1 MIKDK
6 KLYRPSFYF
15 TINSLFILLI
25 LGVGGILIWQN
36 YLSTKKIVL
45 FAANRAYD
53 QVVREVSEDFK
64 STYKPVFQTVHL
76 LSMTPVMRASTL
88 NERLQELGILSTA
101 LQNKAE
107 LSGLQV
113 GYANGDYFIIRPVP
127 SDRIRTLFQAPEKAG
142 YVVDH
147 INTDPVSGQRL
158 LVRIYYDDK
167 LREILRND
175 PETTEYDPRL
185 RPWYKQANSTSQ
197 VSAVEPYLFYF
208 LKEIGTTVTYNP
220 SGLEAVIAADVT
232 LHQLSDTLNKYL
244 LTPNS
249 KIALVDSE
257 GRVLGYN
264 DPAKMIISFNNNRF
278 RIAHIAEL
286 ESGVL
291 EFAHKNKLLKPGPLE
306 FHYNQEEWLG
316 DVRTLNVSG
325 IKGRDSTLVMISPS
339 TELLA
344 DAIKMVK
351 RSLLVTLAIL
361 LLSIPVASLVAA
373 MISKAL
379 NNLAGEAKL
388 ISRFDFAR
396 PITIRSNIKEVDE
409 LARSMDLMK
418 TTISRFLALV
428 KSLADEQNFD
438 AMLEQIT
445 RETMNVSQAGGVLT
459 CLVDEDTNTLNPGVL
474 FEQAGGLVDVRGLPT
489 LSLDSD
495 SELVK
500 AVHSKDIR
508 HIIFSTEKNEEIGEL
523 LRMFAVDELMITA
536 LPLQNRQEEV
546 IGLLCLLNK
555 VTEREAE
562 KSSREDR
569 LDFVRTFSGFAAVSL
584 ESRHLLEMQKRL
596 MDSFMHLLAGAI
608 DAKSP
613 YTGGHC
619 QRVPVITKMLA
630 RAACEDDDLFKDYH
644 LDEEGW
650 EAVHLAGWLHDCG
663 KVTTPEYVVDKST
676 KLETIYDRIH
686 EIRTRFEVLKRDAEI
701 RCWEQV
707 AEGGD
712 KAELRAALDKEWQ
725 ELDDDFA
732 FVAECNLGGEFMAPE
747 MTERLEEIAKRTWT
761 RTLDDRIGISWDEEK
776 RKVREPQPT
785 LPVKEFILSD
795 RQDHLIERQENERMS
810 EDNPWGFKMEVPEYR
825 YNLGELYNLKVKRG
839 TLTAEERYKINDHIV
854 QTIIMLEKLPY
865 PKHLR
870 EVPELAGGHHE
881 TMIGTGYPKQLTGEQ
896 MSLTARMMAIADIFE
911 ALTASDRPYKKAK
924 KLSET
929 IRIMNFFKK
938 DQHIDPD
945 LFELFLRSGVYLKYA
960 EQYLD
965 PDQVDEVDVESY
977 LGAETTT

>member
-1 MIKDK
+1 MINDK

-36 YLSTKKIVL
+36 YLSSKKIVL

-53 QVVREVSEDFK
+53 QVVQEVSDDFK
-64 STYKPVFQTVHL
+64 HTYQPVFQTVHL
-76 LSMTPVMRASTL
+76 LSMTPVMSASTL

-101 LQNKAE
+101 LQNRTE

-113 GYANGDYFIIRPVP
+113 GYANGDYFIIRPV
-127 SDRIRTLFQAPEKAG
+127 SSERIRTLFQAPEKAG

-147 INTDPVSGQRL
+147 VNTDPVSGQRL

-167 LREILRND
+167 LWEILRND
-175 PETTEYDPRL
+175 PEPTEYDPRL

-197 VSAVEPYLFYF
+197 VSAVEPYMFYF
-208 LKEIGTTVTYNP
+208 LKEIGTTVAYNP

-232 LHQLSDTLNKYL
+232 LHQISDTLNKYL

-249 KIALVDSE
+249 KIALVSPE
-257 GRVLGYN
+257 GYVLGYN
-264 DPAKMIISFNNNRF
+264 DPAQMIISLDNDRF

-286 ESGVL
+286 GSGVL
-291 EFAHKNKLLKPGPLE
+291 EFVHNNKLLKPGSLK
-306 FHYNQEEWLG
+306 FRYNQEEWLG

-339 TELLA
+339 SELLA

-351 RSLLVTLAIL
+351 RSLLVTLIIL
-361 LLSIPVASLVAA
+361 LLSIPVASVVAV

-379 NNLAGEAKL
+379 KALAGEAVL

-396 PITIRSNIKEVDE
+396 PIKIRSKIREVDE
-409 LARSMDLMK
+409 LAQSMDLMK
-418 TTISRFLALV
+418 STISRFLTLV
-428 KSLADEQNFD
+428 KSLTAEQNFD
-438 AMLEQIT
+438 AMLEQIS
-445 RETMNVSQAGGVLT
+445 RETMSVSQAGGVLT
-459 CLVDEDTNTLNPGVL
+459 CLVDEETNTLKPGVL
-474 FEQAGGLVDVRGLPT
+474 FEQAEGLVDVRGLPT
-489 LSLDSD
+489 LSLDSE

-500 AVHSKDIR
+500 AVHEKEMHYFRLSKEQDD
-508 HIIFSTEKNEEIGEL
+508 EMGGL
-523 LRMFAVDELMITA
+523 LSMFVVDELLITA

-546 IGLLCLLNK
+546 IGLLCLLNQA
-555 VTEREAE
+555 TGREGG
-562 KSSREDR
+562 KGGPEDER

-584 ESRHLLEMQKRL
+584 ESRQLLEMQKRL

-630 RAACEDDDLFKDYH
+630 RAACDDEGLFKDYQ

-686 EIRTRFEVLKRDAEI
+686 EVRTRFEVLKRDAEI
-701 RCWEQV
+701 RCWEQI

-712 KAELRAALDKEWQ
+712 KAELRAALDK
-725 ELDDDFA
+725 
-732 FVAECNLGGEFMAPE
+732 
-747 MTERLEEIAKRTWT
+747 
-761 RTLDDRIGISWDEEK
+761 
-776 RKVREPQPT
+776 
-785 LPVKEFILSD
+785 
-795 RQDHLIERQENERMS
+795 
-810 EDNPWGFKMEVPEYR
+810 
-825 YNLGELYNLKVKRG
+825 
-839 TLTAEERYKINDHIV
+839 
-854 QTIIMLEKLPY
+854 
-865 PKHLR
+865 
-870 EVPELAGGHHE
+870 
-881 TMIGTGYPKQLTGEQ
+881 
-896 MSLTARMMAIADIFE
+896 
-911 ALTASDRPYKKAK
+911 
-924 KLSET
+924 
-929 IRIMNFFKK
+929 
-938 DQHIDPD
+938 
-945 LFELFLRSGVYLKYA
+945 
-960 EQYLD
+960 
-965 PDQVDEVDVESY
+965 
-977 LGAETTT
+977 